1 MCRIP
6 EYNDDDDEDKHQHD
20 DNVDDDDVGDN
31 EDDDKY
37 QPQSHQGKHQG
48 RCKHCFLV
56 RAQAWLLLLRR
67 ISSC

>member
-20 DNVDDDDVGDN
+20 DDDDDVDDN
-31 EDDDKY
+31 EDDDNY
-37 QPQSHQGKHQG
+37 QPQSHRGKHQG

-56 RAQAWLLLLRR
+56 QAQAWLLL
-67 ISSC
+67 